1 MSEVPERIEPGVN
14 RGMHEFEPL
23 SGKIIAAALAVHRV
37 LGPGFLESIYQNA
50 MCVALT
56 NRSIIFETQKTVAIE
71 FEGAEVGIHR
81 LDLVAGEEIVIELK
95 AVKEVVEIHRNQLLS
110 YLKAANLRVGLLI
123 NFNSSPLF
131 IKRVVN

>member
-1 MSEVPERIEPGVN
+1 MSEVTGRINSGMI
-14 RGMHEFEPL
+14 RGIHEFEPL
-23 SGKIIAAALAVHRV
+23 SSKVIAAALAVHRT

-56 NRSIIFETQKTVAIE
+56 NRSIEFETQKTVQIE
-71 FEGAEVGIHR
+71 FEGADVGIHK
-81 LDLVAGEEIVIELK
+81 LDLIAGQEIVVELK
-95 AVKEVVEIHRNQLLS
+95 AVKEIVEVHRNQLLS
-110 YLKAANLRVGLLI
+110 YLKAADLRVGLLI

>member
-1 MSEVPERIEPGVN
+1 MSEVQERPEGLGRRAI
-14 RGMHEFEPL
+14 HEFDPL
-23 SGKIIAAALAVHRV
+23 SCKVIAAALAVHRT

-56 NRSIIFETQKTVAIE
+56 NRSIQFETEKAVAVK
-71 FEGAEVGIHR
+71 FEGMEVGIHK
-81 LDLVAGEEIVIELK
+81 LDLVAGNEIVIELK

-110 YLKAANLRVGLLI
+110 YLKASNLKIGLLI
-123 NFNSSPLF
+123 NFNSVPFF